1 METRMSSLLEKIQVV
16 STLTGTV
23 GSSLDSNRTKV
34 DKLVSVKRL
43 LKKLQFLFDL
53 PARLQRSELEVLLI
67 LDVLSWRR
75 MIRRSTITRRPSLC

>member
-1 METRMSSLLEKIQVV
+1 MSSLLEKIQVV

-53 PARLQRSELEVLLI
+53 PSRLQRLELEFLFI
-67 LDVLSWRR
+67 LDVLNWRR
-75 MIRRSTITRRPSLC
+75 MTRRWITTLLPNWF

>member
-1 METRMSSLLEKIQVV
+1 METRWSSLLEKIQVV
-16 STLTGTV
+16 STLTETV

>member
-1 METRMSSLLEKIQVV
+1 MSSLLEKIQVV
-16 STLTGTV
+16 STLTETV

-43 LKKLQFLFDL
+43 LKKLQFLF
-53 PARLQRSELEVLLI
+53 ARLQRSELEVLLI

-75 MIRRSTITRRPSLC
+75 MIRRSTIIRRPSLC

>member
-1 METRMSSLLEKIQVV
+1 MSSLLEKIQVV

-53 PARLQRSELEVLLI
+53 PSRLQRLELGLPFI
-67 LDVLSWRR
+67 LDVLNWRR
-75 MIRRSTITRRPSLC
+75 MIRQWITTRPLRSS

>member
-53 PARLQRSELEVLLI
+53 PARLQRLELEFLLI

-75 MIRRSTITRRPSLC
+75 MIRRSIITHRPSLF